1 MLVVAEIEESG
12 EHTRMSQ
19 FLSDDVLLQSETA
32 RCLYYDHAEAQP
44 IVDYHTHL
52 SAADIADDRRFNNLA
67 EIWLEG
73 DHYKWRAMRANGV
86 AERFCTGNATPEEKF
101 RAWAATVPMTLRNPL
116 YHWTHLEL
124 QRYFG
129 ITELLEAK
137 SATAIWGRANEIL
150 KQGLS
155 ATEILTKFR
164 VRVVCTTD
172 DPVDDLSPHGRH
184 AQAAGSQ
191 FRMLPTFRPD
201 RALLINE
208 PESFVP
214 WLDRLR
220 SASNIDVRD
229 LATFLDALRQRHDH
243 FASHG
248 CRAADH
254 GLSRC
259 FAVPCREEDAGK
271 IFAKAIGGGA
281 VSADEHESFAAFLM
295 LFFGRLH
302 AQKGWVMQL
311 HLGAR
316 RNLSSKAMASLG
328 PDTGFDA
335 IGDWTQGATL
345 AAYLDRLQQEDALP
359 RAILYNSNPAD
370 NCVFATTAA
379 ALHAS
384 DGISGALQF
393 GPAWWFL
400 DQKDGITEQLNVL
413 SSAGLLSRFV
423 GMTTDS
429 RSFMSFPRHEYF
441 RRILCDLI
449 SGEVERGQLPD
460 DEALLGSLIEG
471 VCYRN
476 AEGYFGLG

>member
-1 MLVVAEIEESG
+1 MLEVAEIEESG
-12 EHTRMSQ
+12 EHIRMSQ
-19 FLSDDVLLQSETA
+19 FLSDDFLLQSETA
-32 RCLYYDHAEAQP
+32 RRLYHDHAEAQP

-52 SAADIADDRRFNNLA
+52 SAADIAADRRFNNLV

-86 AERFCTGNATPEEKF
+86 AERFCTGDATPEEKF

-129 ITELLEAK
+129 ITEMLDAQ
-137 SATAIWGRANEIL
+137 SATAIWGRGNEIL
-150 KQGLS
+150 QQGLTAS
-155 ATEILTKFR
+155 EILSKFR

-172 DPVDDLSPHGRH
+172 DPVDDLSPHRVH
-184 AQAAGSQ
+184 AQAAKPR

-201 RALLINE
+201 RALQIHQ
-208 PESFVP
+208 PERFVP

-243 FASHG
+243 FESHG

-254 GLSRC
+254 GLSHC
-259 FAVPCREEDAGK
+259 FSTHCSERDAAT
-271 IFAKAIGGGA
+271 IFAKAREGRAITRA
-281 VSADEHESFAAFLM
+281 EHEAFASFLM

-302 AQKGWVMQL
+302 AEKGWVMQL

-316 RNLSSKAMASLG
+316 RNLNSKAMMALG
-328 PDTGFDA
+328 ADTGFDA
-335 IGDWTQGATL
+335 IGDWPQGEAL
-345 AAYLDRLQQEDALP
+345 AGYLDGLQQADALP
-359 RAILYNSNPAD
+359 RTIVYNSNPDD
-370 NCVFATTAA
+370 NYIFATTAGSF
-379 ALHAS
+379 HPS
-384 DGISGALQF
+384 DGSSGALQF

-413 SSAGLLSRFV
+413 SGAGLLSRFV

-449 SGEVERGQLPD
+449 GGEVERGQLPD

-476 AEGYFGLG
+476 AEDYFGLG